1 MTRQLR
7 QVKPESMRT
16 KGLTLPS
23 IIIIAV
29 IADIYYYPSTLHVFS
44 NLILI
49 SHNTYELVTY
59 MIFSLQM
66 RKLSTERVCN
76 FLGITHLINEEPGFD
91 VDSLVPYCL
100 VPQLCLTLCD
110 PMECQ
115 LPGSSVHRIFQAR
128 MLEWVAIPFSRSSP

>member
-1 MTRQLR
+1 MAFKSFTILSLARLG
-7 QVKPESMRT
+7 VLS
-16 KGLTLPS
+16 L
-23 IIIIAV
+23 
-29 IADIYYYPSTLHVFS
+29 STLHVFS